1 MTGSGDPIQVQSI
14 TVRTGRIAAE
24 VVIGDERFHYTTPRI
39 AAFAEGQFPDLP
51 HHACVNDYGHTFG
64 DCMEATSVP
73 HLLEHVI
80 ISLQVRERA
89 ISDATFIGT
98 TEWIDEQAGL
108 ARIEFGFQDDL
119 VALRAFNEAVKFVN
133 VAVLTCLA

>member
-1 MTGSGDPIQVQSI
+1 MTGSEDPIQVRSI
-14 TVRTGRIAAE
+14 TVRTGRIVAE
-24 VVIGDERFHYTTPRI
+24 VSVEDERFRYTTPRI

-51 HHACVNDYGHTFG
+51 HHACVNDSGKTFG
-64 DCMEATSVP
+64 DCMETTSVP

-80 ISLQVRERA
+80 ISLQVRERN
-89 ISDATFIGT
+89 SGDATFIGT
-98 TEWIDEQAGL
+98 TEWINEQEGL
-108 ARIEFGFQDDL
+108 ASVEFGFRDDL